1 MNFRSIQEAKTEAEQ
16 LIYATTRF
24 IEKNQNELTA
34 VEINTTKQLVEL
46 LEKATSAE
54 NKDQIL
60 KAHEELNDFTKTFA
74 ERLMDKAI
82 VMALKGK
89 TIDGK

>member
-1 MNFRSIQEAKTEAEQ
+1 M
-16 LIYATTRF
+16 YATSRF
-24 IEKNQNELTA
+24 IEKNQNELSD
-34 VEINTTKQLVEL
+34 VEIDTTNHFVEQLK
-46 LEKATSAE
+46 KATTDG

-89 TIDGK
+89 TIDGN